1 MSESIPES
9 AAAPAQAPE
18 QPAKPQTREERKANS
33 AAALKEMLAA
43 KMAAKAEIRNPPK
56 PAAPPAPA
64 AKAPESSSA
73 TAAKIES
80 AGGEAPEQKDGESE
94 TSYQLRLAKTY
105 RELKAA
111 AAKAERLE
119 QTGKT
124 TQAELQKLQKL
135 LATGKEN
142 PLEILE
148 HLGIGFDDL
157 VKGINADKFKK
168 PQKNVLPPELQEKI
182 DRLEAADKERR
193 EQALEAAKAAQR
205 QKHESV
211 VSDFLK
217 EHSDRYPLSSAQ
229 SGIERLVV
237 NYAYSKGQ
245 TDVAEILEEH
255 ENALVTELL
264 PLVSSEKA
272 LAKILKSKPELKDQ
286 LLKVM
291 GLSKAEVS
299 DPASIEGLDTSPNTP
314 DEKPSRAKLKAQAA
328 AMLAERKAANKKK

>member
-1 MSESIPES
+1 MSESTPEQ
-9 AAAPAQAPE
+9 AVAPAE
-18 QPAKPQTREERKANS
+18 QPAKPQTKEERRANS
-33 AAALKEMLAA
+33 AQALKAMLAE

-56 PAAPPAPA
+56 PATSPAPA
-64 AKAPESSSA
+64 AKPQPSESAAA

-80 AGGEAPEQKDGESE
+80 AGGEAPAQKDGESE

-124 TQAELQKLQKL
+124 TQAELEKLQKL

-157 VKGINADKFKK
+157 VKGINADKFKR
-168 PQKNVLPPELQEKI
+168 PQKSPLPPELQEKI
-182 DRLEAADKERR
+182 ERLEAAEKERK
-193 EQALEAAKAAQR
+193 EQALQAAKAAQQ
-205 QKHESV
+205 QKDEASV
-211 VSDFLK
+211 SEFLK
-217 EHSDRYPLSSAQ
+217 QHAERYPLASAQ
-229 SGIERLVV
+229 SGIEKMVV
-237 NYAYSKGQ
+237 KYAYANGQ
-245 TDVAEILEEH
+245 TDVAEILEQH
-255 ENALVTELL
+255 ENSLVAELL

-286 LLKVM
+286 LLKAM

-299 DPASIEGLDTSPNTP
+299 GPASIEGLETAPNTP

-328 AMLAERKAANKKK
+328 AILAERKAANKKK